1 MKKYAIAY
9 VSFMDNDCQLH
20 FIEAENEI
28 KAIKN
33 FLVSICKTEESKQS
47 QIAFNETFSDDI
59 EEIKDEL
66 INCETGIDI
75 KEIPV

>member
-1 MKKYAIAY
+1 MKKYAIGY
-9 VSFMDNDCQLH
+9 VSFFENDCQVH
-20 FIEAENEI
+20 FIEAQNEI
-28 KAIKN
+28 EAIKN

-59 EEIKDEL
+59 EEIKHEL
-66 INCETGIDI
+66 INCEIGIDI